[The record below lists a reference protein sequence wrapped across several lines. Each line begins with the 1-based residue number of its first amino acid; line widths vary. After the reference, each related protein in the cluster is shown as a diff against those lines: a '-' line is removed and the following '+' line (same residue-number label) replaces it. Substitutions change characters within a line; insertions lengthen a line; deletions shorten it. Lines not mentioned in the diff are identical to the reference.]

1 MDKAVKNG
9 IVKPGQYL
17 VLEFDFSRIPRPL
30 KIDESVEFLREEIND
45 ELSEFKREYTDDLGQ
60 SFALATSG
68 FRENDPAGNLKNLVK
83 AVDPALRDIK
93 KRGEKNH
100 PLRDVRRVCLFYTT
114 AYHNTN
120 IYRSIY

>member
-30 KIDESVEFLREEIND
+30 KLDESVEFLRAEIND
-45 ELSEFKREYTDDLGQ
+45 ELTEFKREYTDDLGQ

-68 FRENDPAGNLKNLVK
+68 FKENDPTGNLKKLVK
-83 AVDPALRDIK
+83 AVHRALRDIK
-93 KRGEKNH
+93 RKGGKNH
-100 PLRDVRRVCLFYTT
+100 PLRDVQGVCLFYIIV
-114 AYHNTN
+114 YHHTF
-120 IYRSIY
+120 